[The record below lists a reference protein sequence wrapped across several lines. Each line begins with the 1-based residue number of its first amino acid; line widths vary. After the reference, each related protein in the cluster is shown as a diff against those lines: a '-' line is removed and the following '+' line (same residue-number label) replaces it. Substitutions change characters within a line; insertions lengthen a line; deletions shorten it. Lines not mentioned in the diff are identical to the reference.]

1 MCMKRTKK
9 VQQNVKRKF
18 VLSAGFDKL
27 RLCDLIGN
35 HNLFKPL
42 DHVGIPYLRQKVMK

>member
-27 RLCDLIGN
+27 RLCDLI
-35 HNLFKPL
+35 LFV
-42 DHVGIPYLRQKVMK
+42 DINTYR